1 VHAEQHTLGSALLF
15 ASLYKRPLHV
25 CHVARKQEILLIKL
39 AKEMGLPVTCEVAP
53 HHLFLSS
60 EDFERIGAS
69 KINVK
74 PNICT
79 PEDVQALW
87 DNLNIIDIFATDH
100 GKY

>member
-1 VHAEQHTLGSALLF
+1 VFQ
-15 ASLYKRPLHV
+15 
-25 CHVARKQEILLIKL
+25 
-39 AKEMGLPVTCEVAP
+39 GLPITCEVAP

-60 EDFERIGAS
+60 EDLERIGAL

-87 DNLNIIDIFATDH
+87 DNLSIIDIFATDH